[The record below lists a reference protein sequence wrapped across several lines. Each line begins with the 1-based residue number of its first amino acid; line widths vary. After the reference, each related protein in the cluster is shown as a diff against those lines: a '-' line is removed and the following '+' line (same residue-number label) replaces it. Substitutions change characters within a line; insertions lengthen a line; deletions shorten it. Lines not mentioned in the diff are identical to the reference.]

1 MTARFPARDKV
12 AIVGLGATQYTRS
25 GTRTAPALAIEAAQ
39 QAITDA
45 GLKPEDIDGLIG
57 SSWNACPP
65 PTYLQA
71 ALGIPELTWSAQHIV
86 PFATLLISAMN
97 AVAAGVCETAL
108 VYTSLNR
115 MPGLSQSAASDPFR
129 ARMVNNLGG
138 LQWIGR
144 QIPGLASSYSGWMQ
158 RYMHEYGACRED
170 FGRLAISNR
179 SYAADNP
186 RAIFREPLTMEAY
199 LAARMVEN
207 LGGLQLTGR
216 QIPGLASSYS
226 GWMQRY
232 MYEYGAKREDFGRL
246 AISNRSYAA
255 DNPRAIFHEPLTMD
269 EYLGAR
275 MVREPMCM
283 LDMDIPIDGADAV
296 VVTTAERARDLK
308 KPPVL
313 IHAATYGQVIHGED
327 DQMPGL
333 RNLSKHA
340 VARNLW
346 PRSELALA
354 DMDIFFPYDGF
365 SVIMMNDIEVAGY
378 CGPGEAP
385 DFVKSHWDAKTNRL
399 KIDGKILVNPHGG
412 ALSEGG
418 NQSAGHIREATTQ
431 LRGDA
436 GARQSP
442 HPVKNALL
450 ISGSLFFNTVGLVLR
465 TA

>member
-1 MTARFPARDKV
+1 MTATARFPAQDKV
-12 AIVGLGATQYTRS
+12 AIVGLGATQYTRN

-39 QAITDA
+39 QAILDA
-45 GLKPEDIDGLIG
+45 GLTAQDIDGLIG

-158 RYMHEYGACRED
+158 RYMHEYGARRED

-199 LAARMVEN
+199 L
-207 LGGLQLTGR
+207 
-216 QIPGLASSYS
+216 
-226 GWMQRY
+226 
-232 MYEYGAKREDFGRL
+232 D
-246 AISNRSYAA
+246 
-255 DNPRAIFHEPLTMD
+255 
-269 EYLGAR
+269 AR

-283 LDMDIPIDGADAV
+283 LDMDIPIDGADAL
-296 VVTTAERARDLK
+296 VVTTTERARDLRK
-308 KPPVL
+308 TPVL
-313 IHAATYGQVIHGED
+313 IHAATYGQVMHGDD
-327 DQMPGL
+327 DQMPSI

-365 SVIMMNDIEVAGY
+365 SMIMMNDIEVAGY

-385 DFVKSHWDAKTNRL
+385 DFVKSHWDVKTNRF

-465 TA
+465 TE